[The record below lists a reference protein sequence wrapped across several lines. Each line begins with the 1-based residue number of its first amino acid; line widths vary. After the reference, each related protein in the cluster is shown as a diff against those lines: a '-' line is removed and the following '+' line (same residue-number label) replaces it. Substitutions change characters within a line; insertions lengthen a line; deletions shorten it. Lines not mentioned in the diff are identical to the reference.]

1 MAAYGTP
8 PRDPHQIASPTE
20 KNKQYTIL
28 YALYDDCR
36 AMRRAENAALK
47 SRTEEARGT
56 KVELKKARSEV
67 VTMTKGQKAKDEANK
82 AGYWSG
88 AAAIAVTMMY
98 EAFKVVGFPGGR
110 AWAEWGGHEA
120 VYGAIV
126 WTVTMGFGWAYRA
139 TNSS

>member
-8 PRDPHQIASPTE
+8 PRDPRQIASPTE

-67 VTMTKGQKAKDEANK
+67 VTLTKKEHAKSKEK
-82 AGYWSG
+82 S
-88 AAAIAVTMMY
+88 AAAYATTAATTLIITYQIV
-98 EAFKVVGFPGGR
+98 EVSGG
-110 AWAEWGGHEA
+110 WGKWEPVFQHEA
-120 VYGAIV
+120 TIGVLQVLIGSILAFA
-126 WTVTMGFGWAYRA
+126 MRPLQ
-139 TNSS
+139 